1 MNKKTRR
8 ILAIVLTFTVVFS
21 LVLTGCESA
30 ASSSSTAATATATA
44 ATTAAVAD
52 ATKVMSGAFV
62 GNASDEYYMC
72 TFYQGAD
79 YWKGVFKGFQ
89 QAGDALGVKTIYIG
103 CDDGDAAKQVAVF
116 ESIVAKNPKGIALS
130 PTVGDAFTEPIN
142 KAMDAGI
149 AVSTFASDSPASKR
163 ITWITSD
170 DYKAGGEAADFCAKA
185 LGPKGKIGI
194 LERPAQNNHAN
205 RIAGFE
211 ARIKEKYPEMKVV
224 ARGQAEGDQV
234 KAASLVSAMIQAN
247 PDLYLVFCS
256 AGMEGMGAGTAV
268 KESKSAAK
276 VFCFDADPPV
286 IDMVKDG
293 TILACMHPNTVNQ
306 GFWSMMALFIYN
318 KGIINPISDWKAA
331 GRSPLFPMMNNGL
344 DIVTKDNGDAFYVK

>member
-1 MNKKTRR
+1 MNKKIRR
-8 ILAIVLTFTVVFS
+8 GLAIVLMFAVAFS
-21 LVLTGCESA
+21 FGLVGCG
-30 ASSSSTAATATATA
+30 SSSTSTEAKTVVT
-44 ATTAAVAD
+44 D
-52 ATKVMSGAFV
+52 ANKALAGAFA
-62 GNASDEYYMC
+62 GNKSDEYYMC
-72 TFYQGAD
+72 TFLQGAD

-89 QAGDALGVKTIYIG
+89 QAGDALGVKTIYLG
-103 CDDGDAAKQVAVF
+103 CDDADAAKQVAVF
-116 ESIVAKNPKGIALS
+116 EQIVAKKPKGIALS
-130 PTVGDAFTEPIN
+130 PTVPDAFVEPIN
-142 KAMDAGI
+142 KAMAEGI
-149 AVSTFASDSPASKR
+149 AVSTFASDSPESKR

-185 LGPKGKIGI
+185 LGSKGKIGI
-194 LERPAQNNHAN
+194 LERPAQTNHAN

-211 ARIKEKYPEMKVV
+211 ARLKEKYPNMSVV
-224 ARGQAEGDQV
+224 ARGQAEGDQT

-247 PDLYLVFCS
+247 PDLALVYCS

-268 KESKSAAK
+268 KEAKSTTK
-276 VFCFDADPPV
+276 VFCYDADPAV

-318 KGIINPISDWKAA
+318 KGIIDPISDWKAA

-344 DIVTKDNGDAFYVK
+344 DIVTKDNGDAFFVK